1 MIQGDYLSGRRNRVG
16 NGWRG
21 SSSWIRRREARG
33 RRWRMSVRHTLRQEF
48 ILNGTETE

>member
-21 SSSWIRRREARG
+21 SSGWIRRREARG